1 MRKSLSYLTAELLC
15 VCACCGCAQ
24 PAHHGVARK
33 DAAGTMVASSA
44 FDFPVSPTPGQVA
57 LNWESLP
64 SPAGIDRALGREAAS
79 AGHRILT
86 AEQAQCRAASCA
98 VQGNLLAA
106 EQHMVCA
113 TYHDKRGN
121 ITPGGALLSNLL
133 AARSVYER
141 NEAAGNALELF
152 YRLAEAEL
160 QRGVL
165 RRSLEETDQALA
177 DYRQLQQKGLPLA
190 DDDSALHRQRLE
202 LLGKQ
207 VQLETQAHQAEGQL
221 GRLLAVPCEPQSPLS
236 PIADLSL
243 SVAAVDA
250 DAAVAQGLALRGDL
264 CMLRVLC
271 QNLNQETLP
280 AFRAAMQQVG
290 GPLSSS
296 APPAL
301 RHLLK
306 KNDPSQLACEQ
317 QTARLK
323 CCLVLTDQ
331 TRAAEVE
338 IRQAAREVVGK
349 LRQAA
354 LARQKWASW
363 QQRVEDLRAKR
374 DAGREVTPFERQ
386 CRAIEGPGSGKRR
399 RCRGG
404 DLEGRRSQVE
414 AGARRSGLRVRP
426 PLATRMQ
433 LVLRA

>member
-1 MRKSLSYLTAELLC
+1 MRRAGEP
-15 VCACCGCAQ
+15 AC
-24 PAHHGVARK
+24 R
-33 DAAGTMVASSA
+33 
-44 FDFPVSPTPGQVA
+44 
-57 LNWESLP
+57 
-64 SPAGIDRALGREAAS
+64 
-79 AGHRILT
+79 
-86 AEQAQCRAASCA
+86 RAAHGLCDLPRQEGKHHPRGDLA
-98 VQGNLLAA
+98 VQ
-106 EQHMVCA
+106 
-113 TYHDKRGN
+113 
-121 ITPGGALLSNLL
+121 PL

-190 DDDSALHRQRLE
+190 DDDDALHRQRLE

-207 VQLETQAHQAEGQL
+207 VQLETQRIRPGQL

-296 APPAL
+296 AL
-301 RHLLK
+301 
-306 KNDPSQLACEQ
+306 
-317 QTARLK
+317 
-323 CCLVLTDQ
+323 
-331 TRAAEVE
+331 
-338 IRQAAREVVGK
+338 
-349 LRQAA
+349 
-354 LARQKWASW
+354 
-363 QQRVEDLRAKR
+363 
-374 DAGREVTPFERQ
+374 
-386 CRAIEGPGSGKRR
+386 R
-399 RCRGG
+399 RC
-404 DLEGRRSQVE
+404 D
-414 AGARRSGLRVRP
+414 
-426 PLATRMQ
+426 TC
-433 LVLRA
+433 